1 MPLGRGME
9 GVMKD
14 NGFPRGTTTTR
25 TAITTTIYGAGL
37 FDSRMSSKT
46 PSSGELRLLDKARFK
61 AVTGGRTG
69 TPPFCHTR
77 SVFAFIGMLPVLP
90 WWAGCPLASLLC
102 SCSAPGTIGS
112 P

>member
-1 MPLGRGME
+1 MMMMMMMMMVMVMVMVMPCL
-9 GVMKD
+9 D
-14 NGFPRGTTTTR
+14 NSFPIAARSAADEPYKR
-25 TAITTTIYGAGL
+25 
-37 FDSRMSSKT
+37 K
-46 PSSGELRLLDKARFK
+46 PSSGELRLLDNARFK
-61 AVTGGRTG
+61 AVTGGSTG

-90 WWAGCPLASLLC
+90 WWAGCTLASLLC